1 LHLSFAHEATPCDS
15 LYGELLRETRDR
27 PVPVLKRGVGLFNA
41 RLVELQHFCRRTKK
55 NIAGEGGLMN
65 TKRLVIGTLVGAIV
79 IYLLGDLIWG
89 ILFADFFDSNSGS
102 AIGVTREE
110 SIIWA
115 VAFGSVLY
123 SLLLNFGLELKQN
136 GRSILNGVI
145 VGAVVGALIW
155 GTADFIEYG
164 ITTIDSL
171 TGTVADTLLE
181 GVRGAIAG
189 GIVVA
194 LLGLIKA

>member
-1 LHLSFAHEATPCDS
+1 
-15 LYGELLRETRDR
+15 
-27 PVPVLKRGVGLFNA
+27 
-41 RLVELQHFCRRTKK
+41 
-55 NIAGEGGLMN
+55 MN
-65 TKRLVIGTLVGAIV
+65 TKRLAIGTIVGAVV

-115 VAFGSVLY
+115 VALGSLLY
-123 SLLLNFGLELKQN
+123 SLLLNLGLECKQN
-136 GRSILNGVI
+136 GRSILNAVTI
-145 VGAVVGALIW
+145 GALVGALLW

-164 ITTIDSL
+164 ITNIDTL

-189 GIVVA
+189 GIVVVV
-194 LLGLIKA
+194 LGFIKA